1 VSINGNSKFIDVKIH
16 MPRVQVISSVGAVQ
30 RTNFELEYIMVL
42 KKIKEPVK
50 ELTLNCWF

>member
-1 VSINGNSKFIDVKIH
+1 